1 MCNKLSGF
9 ALLSKIKMRNMND
22 KNKKFSVYC
31 LTFPNGKRYVGQTGR
46 LVEDRWRNGYGYK
59 DNPVLFSD
67 ILLYGWDNINKNV
80 LCVCC
85 NRKEALL
92 AEKRYI
98 DEFCSLEPNGYNR
111 ENKESLPRVNFVSNG
126 TSNEKVT
133 LNLGAWKD
141 FKPTEGMKMKV
152 FIHCIMVSVRSNP
165 LDEFDGNVFKVQRA
179 VNSVMKELEEI
190 NKERESD
197 GKDKKNVSEAS
208 IRMSIS
214 RLAKDGFIIPTDVRG
229 EYYINPKYGIKGSI
243 RQNTYCKLT
252 LASETG
258 KKVLTK
264 RENTD
269 IGK

>member
-1 MCNKLSGF
+1 M
-9 ALLSKIKMRNMND
+9 
-22 KNKKFSVYC
+22 KK
-31 LTFPNGKRYVGQTGR
+31 K
-46 LVEDRWRNGYGYK
+46 EIYK
-59 DNPVLFSD
+59 T
-67 ILLYGWDNINKNV
+67 DNIWCK
-80 LCVCC
+80 
-85 NRKEALL
+85 
-92 AEKRYI
+92 
-98 DEFCSLEPNGYNR
+98 
-111 ENKESLPRVNFVSNG
+111 VNMETGETEEMRAKMPLHSVSDFFIAY
-126 TSNEKVT
+126 
-133 LNLGAWKD
+133 LGAWKD

-190 NKERESD
+190 NKERERD
-197 GKDKKNVSEAS
+197 GKDKKSISEAS

-229 EYYINPKYGIKGSI
+229 EYYINPKYGIKGSV